1 MIQQIGKE
9 YHAIIIKG
17 TNAILRAIFSVARQ
31 RARENTP
38 AIAVVTFSNL
48 NDTRLWQF
56 HPKPMNSQVQLSGN
70 NDC

>member
-9 YHAIIIKG
+9 DHAIIIKG
-17 TNAILRAIFSVARQ
+17 TNAILRAIFSVVGQ

-38 AIAVVTFSNL
+38 ATAVITFSNL
-48 NDTRLWQF
+48 NINRLWQF
-56 HPKPMNSQVQLSGN
+56 YPKPMDSRVQLSGN